1 MRQHGPAE
9 AGPRLVVGDAAAA
22 LRALAPSLSGRVRL
36 VYLDPP
42 YNTGQDFGAYD
53 DRATHGVWLSCMEE
67 RLRALAPLLCAQ
79 PFVVVHVNVVE
90 QAYLKV
96 LCDELYGRDAMVG
109 QIAWQRAPDRTVLGQ
124 GAALLPDHVE
134 YLLCYAPGGV
144 PDGWPRPSRR
154 SPFPAKTLETYA
166 RTLIP
171 SAEATEIDRFTDA
184 AGGDVVIFAHASY
197 ALARDADAEPSAATF
212 PHRMRTT
219 NQQPES
225 TFQQQLLAR
234 MPDPKTL
241 YRAEYAQRRGKHA
254 GPRVRHYLGGNV
266 VLWLRDVA
274 ERAPDGTLTRISDVT
289 TSWTA
294 DELPATGIGP
304 EGGVDFRR
312 GKKPEKLLARVIEAF
327 SRPGEHVLDA
337 FAGSGTTGAVAERL
351 GRTWTLIE
359 ASADTAALAEGRLVR
374 EITQT
379 GGAFAVALVR

>member
-1 MRQHGPAE
+1 MRALPAE
-9 AGPRLVVGDAAAA
+9 P
-22 LRALAPSLSGRVRL
+22 RVRL

-42 YNTGQDFGAYD
+42 YNTGQDFGTYD
-53 DRATHGVWLSCMEE
+53 DRADHGVWLSCLEE
-67 RLRALAPLLCAQ
+67 RLRALAPHLVAQ

-96 LCDELYGRDAMVG
+96 LLDELYGRDALVG

-154 SPFPAKTLETYA
+154 TPFPERTLASYA

-171 SAEATEIDRFTDA
+171 SADAREVDRFTDA
-184 AGGDVVIFAHASY
+184 AGEDVVIYAHTSY
-197 ALARDADAEPSAATF
+197 TLARDNDAPTATSF
-212 PHRMRTT
+212 PLRMRTT

-234 MPDPKTL
+234 MPDKTTL

-274 ERAPDGTLTRISDVT
+274 ERAPDGTLTRIADVT

-327 SRPGEHVLDA
+327 SRPGDHVLDA

-351 GRTWTLIE
+351 GRAWTLVE
-359 ASADTAALAEGRLVR
+359 VNPDTAALAEGRLQR
-374 EITQT
+374 EITRT
-379 GGAFAVALVR
+379 GGGFEVARVR